1 MKKASDLASKALH
14 SGTQTCTA
22 ISTAKSSLMLLP
34 EHWTAALFKKFAMIY
49 GPLWTSRLGTQQ
61 QTDDM
66 LRVWAEGLHGL
77 TGDEIK
83 QGLACLPDMPPSLPQ
98 FRHLCRRY
106 LTAAHRPFPKALPKP
121 PPDYEAG
128 REQIKKLKEA
138 LKKSPPGGQQG

>member
-22 ISTAKSSLMLLP
+22 ISTPRSEAKQLR
-34 EHWTAALFKKFAMIY
+34 EDWTAAIFKRFAIAY
-49 GPLWTSRLGTQQ
+49 GPLWTSRMGTQQ
-61 QTDDM
+61 QTDEM

-83 QGLACLPDMPPSLPQ
+83 QGLASLPDMPPSLPQ

-106 LTAAHRPFPKALPKP
+106 LTAAHRPFEKALPKP

-128 REQIKKLKEA
+128 REQLRKLKEA